1 MQQAKDIIIDVKNL
15 HKYFYDNHILKG
27 IDFRVNRGELI
38 SIIGKSGCGKTTLL
52 RCLNLLEYF
61 DEGVIMIA
69 GITLNRKL
77 PDKKKGK
84 MLQRAKNLTNKVTK
98 PFLESGEDDIVDEDF
113 QKKALTLRKRVG
125 MLFQSLNLFPHLTV
139 IENVSLAPVLVNDM
153 NKSDAYSEAKRLLE
167 KVELSQ
173 FADRYPSQLSGGQ
186 AQRVA
191 IARALA
197 MHPEVMLYD
206 EPTSALDPE
215 LVGEVIKVMTKLHD
229 DGMTQIVVTHAMS
242 FAKNA
247 SDKIMFMD
255 GGKIIEM
262 GPPDDIFNNPK
273 NESTR
278 KYIQILAD

>member
-1 MQQAKDIIIDVKNL
+1 MQQGNDIIIDVKNL
-15 HKYFYDNHILKG
+15 HKFYYDNHILKG
-27 IDFRVNRGELI
+27 IDFNVKQGELI

-77 PDKKKGK
+77 PEKKKVK
-84 MLQRAKNLTNKVTK
+84 MLQRAKNLKNKVKK
-98 PFLESGEDDIVDEDF
+98 PFLENGVDDSIDEDF
-113 QKKALTLRKRVG
+113 QKKALVLRKRVG

-139 IENVSLAPVLVNDM
+139 IENVTLAPVLVNQL
-153 NKSDAYSEAKRLLE
+153 NKSDAYAEAKRLLE
-167 KVELSQ
+167 KVELSD

-197 MHPEVMLYD
+197 MHPQVMLYD

-247 SDKIMFMD
+247 SDKIIYMD
-255 GGKIIEM
+255 DGKIVEM
-262 GPPDDIFNNPK
+262 GPPDEIFNNPK